1 MKHYLPVGR
10 FERQTGLCPRYVAWA
25 VLDEV
30 SGFLRERMP
39 EDYAAQLARRA
50 EAVTAKHPSWKRRYE
65 CARGREY
72 LLMSM
77 RHWLA
82 GVLAKGRPA
91 LFRQLPETL
100 HVGFPLR
107 EGKPARVSLRRCGA
121 IPNPPT
127 AFVRQFEL
135 LTV

>member
-1 MKHYLPVGR
+1 MKHYLPVGP
-10 FERQTGLCPRYVAWA
+10 FERQTGLCPRYVAWM
-25 VLDEV
+25 VLDEL

-50 EAVTAKHPSWKRRYE
+50 EAVMAKHPSWGRKYQS
-65 CARGREY
+65 ARGRDY

-82 GVLAKGRPA
+82 GVLANERPA
-91 LFRQLPETL
+91 LFRELPETFR
-100 HVGFPLR
+100 VGLPLR
-107 EGKPARVSLRRCGA
+107 EGKTARVPPRRRGA